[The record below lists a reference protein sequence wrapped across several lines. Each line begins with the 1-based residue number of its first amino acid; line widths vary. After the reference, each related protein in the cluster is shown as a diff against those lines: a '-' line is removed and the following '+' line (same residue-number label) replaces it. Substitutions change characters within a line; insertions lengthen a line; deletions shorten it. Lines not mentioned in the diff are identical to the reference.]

1 MAETKKT
8 KTTTSKTSSAKPKS
22 KSAEE
27 KQKIKDKELAE
38 AEKLHKSKRLHDEIW
53 AIVIIALG
61 VLVVLSLHTNLIGA
75 LGHVTKAVMF
85 GIFGRV
91 AYVLAYFLIVYGIL
105 IFLNKTSYLTVRSL
119 LCLLALFICICV
131 FNASLYEG
139 LGTELSGD
147 LIREAYRSE
156 TMNIGVFGAVA
167 GTLLNKLAGLV
178 GMRII
183 AICGIVITLMF
194 IIDTPISVFFDN
206 LKIKNEARRN
216 TRQAQK
222 AANELILERERER
235 REEERQM
242 TMQEVEKYPAAPAKK
257 SNAAEYTQG
266 DTHPTSGE
274 SLKTTI
280 PVPAA
285 AEVQPEPIPE
295 PEPEPELPV
304 FNPNFTPE
312 SIGRKSADSPEA
324 AVTSSQEQILKYM
337 KDDSLFGQDGPIQD
351 GYGLYGE
358 KAEKPADVEYTGSF
372 IPQEI
377 SHEEPAPAPVKPART
392 LVQTAAEEAAPPLL
406 KKAAEP
412 EVRRHGAMQ
421 KDPKTGLSASQT
433 PAPAVPAAPAPAP
446 VYKLPPLDLLN
457 KPSQQKESNDGSAI
471 AEQAKVLEETLASFG
486 VSATVENMIKGPTVT
501 RFEVKPA
508 PGVKISRIVS
518 LQDDLALNL
527 RAKSLRIEAPIPG
540 KAAVGIEI
548 SNDKSSSVLL
558 REVLES
564 KEFQNAKSKIS
575 VGLGKNVGGE
585 CIVADLK
592 KMPHLLIAGTTGS
605 GKSVCQN
612 SMILSML
619 YKATPD
625 EVKLI
630 LIDPKSVELSGY
642 KGIPHLLIPVVTKPD
657 KASAALGWAV
667 GEMEERYSKFMEES
681 VRDLESYNE
690 TVRANGED
698 YKVMPQIVIIIDE
711 LADLIMTAQNS
722 VEDSICRLAQKARAA
737 GIHMVIATQR
747 PSTDIL
753 TGVIKA
759 NVPSRIALSVS
770 NSIDSRVI
778 LDMTGAEKLLGHGDM
793 LYYPQGMAKPERV
806 QGCWVSDEEI
816 KAVIEYLKEQ
826 DKALKEAKEAAEG
839 TEEGSKAF
847 QYNSDDIL
855 KAMEKS
861 GSASGSGSGGE
872 AESEEDDLLA
882 DAIECVVRAE
892 QASVSMLQRRFRI
905 GYNRAARLIDMM
917 EERGIV
923 GPADGSRPRKVL
935 LSVQQFEQLE
945 SESAPEDDGVP
956 EEIF

>member
-8 KTTTSKTSSAKPKS
+8 KTSASKTSSAKPKS

-27 KQKIKDKELAE
+27 KQKIKEKELAE

-91 AYVLAYFLIVYGIL
+91 AYILAYFLILYGIL

-119 LCLLALFICICV
+119 ICLLALFICICM

-147 LIREAYRSE
+147 LIREAYKSE

-167 GTLLNKLAGLV
+167 GTLLNKLAGII

-206 LKIKNEARRN
+206 MKIKRAAIRN

-235 REEERQM
+235 KEEEHQLAMEEMAKQR
-242 TMQEVEKYPAAPAKK
+242 EAAAKK

-266 DTHPTSGE
+266 DVHPTSGE
-274 SLKTTI
+274 SLKTTM
-280 PVPAA
+280 PVPAVI
-285 AEVQPEPIPE
+285 EPEPEPI

-312 SIGRKSADSPEA
+312 SIGRKSADNPEA
-324 AVTSSQEQILKYM
+324 AVTSGQKQILDYM
-337 KDDSLFGQDGPIQD
+337 NDNTLFGQDGPIEE
-351 GYGLYGE
+351 GYGLNGE
-358 KAEKPADVEYTGSF
+358 RPAKADEPEYTGSF

-377 SHEEPAPAPVKPART
+377 SHEEPAKT
-392 LVQTAAEEAAPPLL
+392 LVRTAAEEAAPPLL
-406 KKAAEP
+406 KKPAKQTASK
-412 EVRRHGAMQ
+412 HGAME

-433 PAPAVPAAPAPAP
+433 PAPVIPAAPPAP

-457 KPSQQKESNDGSAI
+457 KPAAQKESNDGAAI
-471 AEQAKVLEETLASFG
+471 QELARVLEETLASFG

-548 SNDKSSSVLL
+548 SNDKSSPVLL

-575 VGLGKNVGGE
+575 VGLGKNVGGD

-612 SMILSML
+612 AMILSML

-667 GEMEERYSKFMEES
+667 GEMEERYNKFMEES

-770 NSIDSRVI
+770 NGIDSRVI

-816 KAVIEYLKEQ
+816 KAVIDYLVEQ
-826 DKALKEAKEAAEG
+826 DKALKAAKEAAEEG
-839 TEEGSKAF
+839 TAAEPNAF
-847 QYNSDDIL
+847 QYNSEDIL
-855 KAMEKS
+855 KAMERS
-861 GSASGSGSGGE
+861 ASASGNGSGSKDDPG
-872 AESEEDDLLA
+872 SEEDDLLA

-935 LSVQQFEQLE
+935 LSVEQFEQLE

>member
-1 MAETKKT
+1 MADGKRPESGKT
-8 KTTTSKTSSAKPKS
+8 KTNAAKAKS
-22 KSAEE
+22 RSAEE
-27 KQKIKDKELAE
+27 KQRIKEKEMAE
-38 AEKLHKSKRLHDEIW
+38 AEKLHRSKRLHDEIW

-75 LGHVTKAVMF
+75 LGGVTKSVMF

-105 IFLNKTSYLTVRSL
+105 IFLNKTSYLTLRSL
-119 LCLLALFICICV
+119 LCLLALFICVCML
-131 FNASLYEG
+131 NASMYEG
-139 LGTELSGD
+139 LGTQLSGD
-147 LIREAYRSE
+147 LIREAYKAE
-156 TMNIGVFGAVA
+156 TMNIGVFGAIA

-206 LKIKNEARRN
+206 MKIKRRAVKN
-216 TRQAQK
+216 TREAQK
-222 AANELILERERER
+222 AANEMILERERER
-235 REEERQM
+235 REEEHQLAMEEMAKQR
-242 TMQEVEKYPAAPAKK
+242 EAEAKK
-257 SNAAEYTQG
+257 SNAADYTKG
-266 DTHPTSGE
+266 ETHPTSGE
-274 SLKTTI
+274 TLQQT
-280 PVPAA
+280 PATA
-285 AEVQPEPIPE
+285 PEPVTVPE
-295 PEPEPELPV
+295 PPAEPEIEFPT

-312 SIGRKSADSPEA
+312 TIGRKSADSPD
-324 AVTSSQEQILKYM
+324 AVQTSSQKKILDYM
-337 KDDSLFGQDGPIQD
+337 NDTTLFGQDGPIKE
-351 GYGLYGE
+351 GYGLNGE
-358 KAEKPADVEYTGSF
+358 GSPKTDVPEYTGPF
-372 IPQEI
+372 IPTEVI
-377 SHEEPAPAPVKPART
+377 HEESAPEKPKPARRPRT
-392 LVQTAAEEAAPPLL
+392 E
-406 KKAAEP
+406 K
-412 EVRRHGAMQ
+412 
-421 KDPKTGLSASQT
+421 
-433 PAPAVPAAPAPAP
+433 PAAPAAPDVPAKNTQTAAP
-446 VYKLPPLDLLN
+446 VYQLPPIDLLHR
-457 KPSQQKESNDGSAI
+457 PSGQKEESDMSAVQ
-471 AEQAKVLEETLASFG
+471 EQARVLEETLASFG

-548 SNDKSSSVLL
+548 SNDKSSSVTL

-564 KEFQNAKSKIS
+564 KEFQTAKSKIS

-585 CIVADLK
+585 CVVADLK

-612 SMILSML
+612 AMILSML

-667 GEMEERYSKFMEES
+667 GEMEERYSKFMEEN

-690 TVRANGED
+690 TVRANGEE

-770 NSIDSRVI
+770 NGIDSRVI

-793 LYYPQGMAKPERV
+793 LFYPQGMAKPERV
-806 QGCWVSDEEI
+806 QGCWVSDDEI
-816 KAVIEYLKEQ
+816 KAVIDYLRKQ
-826 DKALKEAKEAAEG
+826 DEALKAAQEAAED
-839 TEEGSKAF
+839 GSAPEPKTF
-847 QYNSDDIL
+847 QYSSDDIL
-855 KAMEKS
+855 RAMEKS
-861 GSASGSGSGGE
+861 TSSSGGNSSAGSAE
-872 AESEEDDLLA
+872 PEEDDLLTE
-882 DAIECVVRAE
+882 AIECVVRAE

-905 GYNRAARLIDMM
+905 GYNRAARLIDLM
-917 EERGIV
+917 EERGII
-923 GPADGSRPRKVL
+923 GPADGMRPRKVL
-935 LSVQQFEQLE
+935 MSVDQFEQLK

>member
-1 MAETKKT
+1 MADGKRPESGKT
-8 KTTTSKTSSAKPKS
+8 KTAAAKPKS
-22 KSAEE
+22 KAAEE
-27 KQKIKDKELAE
+27 KQRIKEKEMAE
-38 AEKLHKSKRLHDEIW
+38 AEKLHRSKRLHDEIW

-61 VLVVLSLHTNLIGA
+61 VLVVLSLHTELIGA
-75 LGHVTKAVMF
+75 LGAVTKAIMF

-91 AYVLAYFLIVYGIL
+91 AYILAYFLIVYGIL

-119 LCLLALFICICV
+119 LCLLALFICVCV
-131 FNASLYEG
+131 FNASLDAN
-139 LGTELSGD
+139 LGTELSAG
-147 LIREAYRSE
+147 LIKDAYAGE
-156 TMNIGVFGAVA
+156 TMNIGVFGAIA
-167 GTLLNKLAGLV
+167 GTLLNKLAGIV

-206 LKIKNEARRN
+206 MKIKRKAVKN
-216 TRQAQK
+216 TREAQK
-222 AANELILERERER
+222 AANQMILERERER
-235 REEERQM
+235 KEEEHQLAM
-242 TMQEVEKYPAAPAKK
+242 EEMEKQRAEAAKK
-257 SNAAEYTQG
+257 SNAADYTKG
-266 DTHPTSGE
+266 ETHPTSGE
-274 SLKTTI
+274 TLQQTPAPASL
-280 PVPAA
+280 
-285 AEVQPEPIPE
+285 PE
-295 PEPEPELPV
+295 PEEEPEIDLPV

-312 SIGRKSADSPEA
+312 SIGRKSADSPDA
-324 AVTSSQEQILKYM
+324 PVTTGQKQILAYM
-337 KDDSLFGQDGPIQD
+337 NDDTLFGQDGPIKE
-351 GYGLYGE
+351 GYGLNGE
-358 KAEKPADVEYTGSF
+358 GSPKADVPEYNGSF
-372 IPQEI
+372 IPQEV
-377 SHEEPAPAPVKPART
+377 SHDEKPARAPRKPRAEKPAVAAAADT
-392 LVQTAAEEAAPPLL
+392 VQEI
-406 KKAAEP
+406 
-412 EVRRHGAMQ
+412 
-421 KDPKTGLSASQT
+421 ASQVQKSK
-433 PAPAVPAAPAPAP
+433 AKPAV
-446 VYKLPPLDLLN
+446 YQLPSLDLL
-457 KPSQQKESNDGSAI
+457 KRPVVQKESMDKFAVE
-471 AEQAKVLEETLASFG
+471 EQARVLEETLASFG

-564 KEFQNAKSKIS
+564 AAFQNAKSKIS
-575 VGLGKNVGGE
+575 VGLGKNVGGD
-585 CIVADLK
+585 CVVADLK

-612 SMILSML
+612 AMILSIL

-667 GEMEERYSKFMEES
+667 GEMEERYTKFMEEN

-690 TVRANGED
+690 TVRANGEE

-770 NSIDSRVI
+770 NGIDSRVI

-816 KAVIEYLKEQ
+816 RAVIDYLRRQ
-826 DKALKEAKEAAEG
+826 DEALKAAQEAAEEAAAG
-839 TEEGSKAF
+839 EPKAY

-855 KAMEKS
+855 KAMERS
-861 GSASGSGSGGE
+861 TASSGSGSGGNGGG
-872 AESEEDDLLA
+872 ADPEEDDLLA

-905 GYNRAARLIDMM
+905 GYNRAARLIDLM

-935 LSVQQFEQLE
+935 LSVEQFEQLE

>member
-1 MAETKKT
+1 
-8 KTTTSKTSSAKPKS
+8 
-22 KSAEE
+22 
-27 KQKIKDKELAE
+27 
-38 AEKLHKSKRLHDEIW
+38 
-53 AIVIIALG
+53 
-61 VLVVLSLHTNLIGA
+61 
-75 LGHVTKAVMF
+75 MF
-85 GIFGRV
+85 GVFGRV
-91 AYVLAYFLIVYGIL
+91 AYILAYFLIVYGIL
-105 IFLNKTSYLTVRSL
+105 IFLNKTSYLTLRSL
-119 LCLLALFICICV
+119 LCLLALFICVCML
-131 FNASLYEG
+131 NASLYEG
-139 LGTELSGD
+139 LGTDLSLG
-147 LIREAYRSE
+147 LIKEAYAAE
-156 TMNIGVFGAVA
+156 TMNIGVFGAIA

-206 LKIKNEARRN
+206 MKIKRRAVKN
-216 TRQAQK
+216 TREAQK
-222 AANELILERERER
+222 AANEMILERERER
-235 REEERQM
+235 REEEHQLAM
-242 TMQEVEKYPAAPAKK
+242 EEMEKQKAAEAKK
-257 SNAAEYTQG
+257 SNAADYTKG
-266 DTHPTSGE
+266 ETHPTSGE
-274 SLKTTI
+274 ILQQTPA
-280 PVPAA
+280 PVD
-285 AEVQPEPIPE
+285 EPEPVE
-295 PEPEPELPV
+295 EPEPELPV

-312 SIGRKSADSPEA
+312 SIGRKSADSPDA
-324 AVTSSQEQILKYM
+324 PVTNNQKQILGYM
-337 KDDSLFGQDGPIQD
+337 NDDSLFGQDGPIKE
-351 GYGLYGE
+351 GYGLNGE
-358 KAEKPADVEYTGSF
+358 GSPRTDAPEYNGSF
-372 IPQEI
+372 IPAEVT
-377 SHEEPAPAPVKPART
+377 HEETPIRKPRT
-392 LVQTAAEEAAPPLL
+392 PKAEKKEEIVSAVSSGAEAA
-406 KKAAEP
+406 
-412 EVRRHGAMQ
+412 V
-421 KDPKTGLSASQT
+421 KTAKTTKRS
-433 PAPAVPAAPAPAP
+433 AP
-446 VYKLPPLDLLN
+446 VYQLPPLSLLHSPTGKREEADMN
-457 KPSQQKESNDGSAI
+457 AVH
-471 AEQAKVLEETLASFG
+471 EQARVLEETLASFG

-548 SNDKSSSVLL
+548 SNDKSSSVTL

-585 CIVADLK
+585 CVIADLK

-612 SMILSML
+612 AMILSML

-667 GEMEERYSKFMEES
+667 GEMEERYNKFMEEN

-690 TVRANGED
+690 TVRANGEE
-698 YKVMPQIVIIIDE
+698 YKAMPQIVIIIDE

-770 NSIDSRVI
+770 NGIDSRVI

-816 KAVIEYLKEQ
+816 KAVIDYLKKQ
-826 DKALKEAKEAAEG
+826 DEALKAAKEAAE
-839 TEEGSKAF
+839 EGSEEESNVF
-847 QYNSDDIL
+847 RYNSEDIL
-855 KAMEKS
+855 RAMERTT
-861 GSASGSGSGGE
+861 SGSGSNGSGKDD
-872 AESEEDDLLA
+872 ADSDEDELLA

-935 LSVQQFEQLE
+935 LSIEQFEQLE

>member
-1 MAETKKT
+1 MADGKKPESGKT
-8 KTTTSKTSSAKPKS
+8 KNAAAAKAKS

-27 KQKIKDKELAE
+27 KQRIKEKEMAE
-38 AEKLHKSKRLHDEIW
+38 AEKLHRSKRLHDEIW
-53 AIVIIALG
+53 AIIIIALG

-75 LGHVTKAVMF
+75 LGAVTKSVMF

-91 AYVLAYFLIVYGIL
+91 AYILAYFLIVYGIL
-105 IFLNKTSYLTVRSL
+105 IFLNKTSYLTLRSL

-131 FNASLYEG
+131 FNASMDSN
-139 LGTELSGD
+139 LGTELSGG
-147 LIREAYRSE
+147 LIKEAYAAE
-156 TMNIGVFGAVA
+156 TTNIGVFGAIA
-167 GTLLNKLAGLV
+167 GTLLNKLAGIV

-206 LKIKNEARRN
+206 LKIKRRAVKN
-216 TRQAQK
+216 TREAQK
-222 AANELILERERER
+222 AANEMILQRERER
-235 REEERQM
+235 KEEEHQLAM
-242 TMQEVEKYPAAPAKK
+242 EEMEKQREAAAKK
-257 SNAAEYTQG
+257 SNAADYTKG
-266 DTHPTSGE
+266 ETHPTSGE
-274 SLKTTI
+274 ALQQT
-280 PVPAA
+280 PALV
-285 AEVQPEPIPE
+285 ELPE
-295 PEPEPELPV
+295 PEEAPEMELPV

-312 SIGRKSADSPEA
+312 TIGRKSADSPDA
-324 AVTSSQEQILKYM
+324 PVTTGQKQILAYM
-337 KDDSLFGQDGPIQD
+337 NDDTLFGQDGPIKE
-351 GYGLYGE
+351 GYGLNGE
-358 KAEKPADVEYTGSF
+358 GSPRAEVPEYTGSF
-372 IPQEI
+372 IPQEV
-377 SHEEPAPAPVKPART
+377 SHEEPSPERAKTVRKPRTPKPAEP
-392 LVQTAAEEAAPPLL
+392 AEPPLL
-406 KKAAEP
+406 TKNAQPAFSAEP
-412 EVRRHGAMQ
+412 
-421 KDPKTGLSASQT
+421 
-433 PAPAVPAAPAPAP
+433 
-446 VYKLPPLDLLN
+446 VYQLPPLDLLHR
-457 KPSQQKESNDGSAI
+457 PSGQKEESDTGAVQ
-471 AEQAKVLEETLASFG
+471 EQARILEETLASFG

-564 KEFQNAKSKIS
+564 KEFRNAKSKIS

-612 SMILSML
+612 AMILSML

-667 GEMEERYSKFMEES
+667 GEMEERYNKFMEEN

-690 TVRANGED
+690 AVRANGEE

-770 NSIDSRVI
+770 NGIDSRVI

-793 LYYPQGMAKPERV
+793 LYYPQGMPKPERV

-816 KAVIEYLKEQ
+816 KAVIDFLRKQ
-826 DKALKEAKEAAEG
+826 DEALKAAKESGDGES
-839 TEEGSKAF
+839 EREPKAY
-847 QYNSDDIL
+847 QYRSEDIL
-855 KAMEKS
+855 QAMERS
-861 GSASGSGSGGE
+861 TASSGSGSGGNGGG
-872 AESEEDDLLA
+872 ADPEEDDLLA

-905 GYNRAARLIDMM
+905 GYNRAARLIDLM

-935 LSVQQFEQLE
+935 LSVEQFEQLE

>member
-1 MAETKKT
+1 MADGKKPESG
-8 KTTTSKTSSAKPKS
+8 KTRTNTAKAKS

-27 KQKIKDKELAE
+27 KQRIKEKEMAE

-61 VLVVLSLHTNLIGA
+61 VLVVLSLHTEMIGA
-75 LGHVTKAVMF
+75 LGAVTKSIMF

-91 AYVLAYFLIVYGIL
+91 AYILAYFLIAYGIL
-105 IFLNKTSYLTVRSL
+105 IFLNKTSYLTLRSL
-119 LCLLALFICICV
+119 LCLLALFICVCML
-131 FNASLYEG
+131 NASMYEG
-139 LGTELSGD
+139 LGTELSAG
-147 LIREAYRSE
+147 LIREAYAAE

-206 LKIKNEARRN
+206 MKIRRRAVKN
-216 TRQAQK
+216 TREAQK
-222 AANELILERERER
+222 AANAMILERERER
-235 REEERQM
+235 KEQEHQMAMEEMAKQREE
-242 TMQEVEKYPAAPAKK
+242 AAKK
-257 SNAAEYTQG
+257 SNAADYTKG
-266 DTHPTSGE
+266 ETHPTSGE
-274 SLKTTI
+274 TLQQT
-280 PVPAA
+280 PAPAA
-285 AEVQPEPIPE
+285 IPE
-295 PEPEPELPV
+295 PAEEPEPELPV

-312 SIGRKSADSPEA
+312 SIGRKSADSPDA
-324 AVTSSQEQILKYM
+324 PVTNNQKQILGYM
-337 KDDSLFGQDGPIQD
+337 NDDSLFGQDGPIKE
-351 GYGLYGE
+351 GYGLNGE
-358 KAEKPADVEYTGSF
+358 GSPKKETAEYNGSF
-372 IPQEI
+372 IPAEVT
-377 SHEEPAPAPVKPART
+377 HEEP
-392 LVQTAAEEAAPPLL
+392 
-406 KKAAEP
+406 
-412 EVRRHGAMQ
+412 VRR
-421 KDPKTGLSASQT
+421 KPRTPKTEKQEEVSNTVSSG
-433 PAPAVPAAPAPAP
+433 AATVVKTAKTAKTSVP
-446 VYKLPPLDLLN
+446 VYQLPPLDLLN
-457 KPSQQKESNDGSAI
+457 RPAGKREEADMNAVH
-471 AEQAKVLEETLASFG
+471 EQARVLEETLASFG
-486 VSATVENMIKGPTVT
+486 VSATVEDMIKGPTVT

-548 SNDKSSSVLL
+548 SNDKSSSVTL

-564 KEFQNAKSKIS
+564 KEFQSAKSKIS

-585 CIVADLK
+585 CVIADLK

-612 SMILSML
+612 AMILSML

-667 GEMEERYSKFMEES
+667 GEMEERYNKFMEEN

-770 NSIDSRVI
+770 NGIDSRVI

-816 KAVIEYLKEQ
+816 KAVIDYLRKQ
-826 DKALKEAKEAAEG
+826 DEALKAAKEAAEG
-839 TEEGSKAF
+839 EGGGEAKAF
-847 QYNSDDIL
+847 QYSSEDIL
-855 KAMEKS
+855 RAMDRT
-861 GSASGSGSGGE
+861 ASGSGGNSGSAG
-872 AESEEDDLLA
+872 AEPEEDDLLA

-935 LSVQQFEQLE
+935 LSIEQFEQLE
-945 SESAPEDDGVP
+945 SESAPEHDGVP

>member
-1 MAETKKT
+1 MADSKKT
-8 KTTTSKTSSAKPKS
+8 KSGSSSASKSSSAKSSAAKARA
-22 KSAEE
+22 AEE
-27 KQKIKDKELAE
+27 KQRIKEKELAE
-38 AEKLHKSKRLHDEIW
+38 AEKLHRQKRLHDEIW

-61 VLVVLSLHTNLIGA
+61 VLMVFSLHTQLIGA
-75 LGHVTKAVMF
+75 LGSATRGIMF

-91 AYVLAYFLIVYGIL
+91 CYILAYFLILYGIL
-105 IFLNKTSYLTVRSL
+105 IFLNRTSYLTLRAFI
-119 LCLLALFICICV
+119 CLLALFIFICI
-131 FNASLYEG
+131 FNASLYDG
-139 LGTELSGD
+139 LGTELSMD
-147 LIREAYRSE
+147 VIREAYRGE
-156 TMNIGVFGAVA
+156 TMDIGVFGAVA
-167 GTLLNKLAGLV
+167 GILLNKLVGIV
-178 GMRII
+178 GMRIVS
-183 AICGIVITLMF
+183 ICGIIVTLMF

-206 LKIKNEARRN
+206 MKIKRAAIRN
-216 TRQAQK
+216 TREAQR

-235 REEERQM
+235 KEEERQM
-242 TMQEVEKYPAAPAKK
+242 AMEEMESHPAPAAK
-257 SNAAEYTQG
+257 SNAADYTKG
-266 DTHPTSGE
+266 VTHPTSGE
-274 SLKTTI
+274 PLKPAE
-280 PVPAA
+280 PVAA
-285 AEVQPEPIPE
+285 PQPQPE
-295 PEPEPELPV
+295 PEPEPEVPEEPDFPV

-312 SIGRKSADSPEA
+312 SIGRKPADSLDAP
-324 AVTSSQEQILKYM
+324 VTSGQQRILDYM
-337 KDDSLFGQDGPIQD
+337 KDDTLFGQTGLRSE
-351 GYGLYGE
+351 GYGLNGE
-358 KAEKPADVEYTGSF
+358 GAPKDAEPEYTGSF
-372 IPQEI
+372 IPKEI
-377 SHEEPAPAPVKPART
+377 TP
-392 LVQTAAEEAAPPLL
+392 TAAESAETSAPAGVKRQRKPAEKSAVGAAS
-406 KKAAEP
+406 AATAAAAATAASEP
-412 EVRRHGAMQ
+412 E
-421 KDPKTGLSASQT
+421 KKEE
-433 PAPAVPAAPAPAP
+433 APAKP
-446 VYKLPPLDLLN
+446 VLTYQLPPLDLLN
-457 KPSQQKESNDGSAI
+457 KPSASKETADSSDL
-471 AEQAKVLEETLASFG
+471 EDQTRVLEETLASFG
-486 VSATVENMIKGPTVT
+486 VSATVEDVIKGPTVT

-548 SNDKSSSVLL
+548 SNEKSSPVLL

-564 KEFQNAKSKIS
+564 KEFQHAKSKIS
-575 VGLGKNVGGE
+575 VGLGKNVGGD

-667 GEMEERYSKFMEES
+667 GEMEERYNKFMEES

-690 TVRANGED
+690 TVRANGEE
-698 YKVMPQIVIIIDE
+698 YKAMPQIVIIIDE

-770 NSIDSRVI
+770 NGIDSRVI

-816 KAVIEYLKEQ
+816 KKVIDYLKAQ
-826 DKALKEAKEAAEG
+826 DEALKAAQEAAEG
-839 TEEGSKAF
+839 QEEEAPTTY

-861 GSASGSGSGGE
+861 ASAAGGSSNSKDDPGSD
-872 AESEEDDLLA
+872 EDDLLP

-905 GYNRAARLIDMM
+905 GYNRAARLIDLM

-935 LSVQQFEQLE
+935 MSVEQFEQLE
-945 SESAPEDDGVP
+945 SQCAPEDDGVP

>member
-1 MAETKKT
+1 MADGKRPESGKT
-8 KTTTSKTSSAKPKS
+8 KTTAAKTKS
-22 KSAEE
+22 KAAQE
-27 KQKIKDKELAE
+27 KQKIKEKEMAE
-38 AEKLHKSKRLHDEIW
+38 AEKLHRSKRLHDEIW

-61 VLVVLSLHTNLIGA
+61 VLVVLSLHSNLIGA
-75 LGHVTKAVMF
+75 LGAVTKSVMF
-85 GIFGRV
+85 GVFGRV
-91 AYVLAYFLIVYGIL
+91 AYILAYFLIAYGIL
-105 IFLNKTSYLTVRSL
+105 IFLNKTSYLTFRSL
-119 LCLLALFICICV
+119 LCLLALFICVCML
-131 FNASLYEG
+131 NASLYEG
-139 LGTELSGD
+139 LGTDLSGD
-147 LIREAYRSE
+147 LIREAYKAE
-156 TMNIGVFGAVA
+156 TMNIGVFGAIA

-206 LKIKNEARRN
+206 LKIKRRAVKN
-216 TRQAQK
+216 TREAQK
-222 AANELILERERER
+222 AANEMILERERER
-235 REEERQM
+235 KEEEHQMAMEEMARQREE
-242 TMQEVEKYPAAPAKK
+242 AAKK
-257 SNAAEYTQG
+257 SNAADYTKG
-266 DTHPTSGE
+266 ETHPTSGE
-274 SLKTTI
+274 TLQQTPA
-280 PVPAA
+280 PV
-285 AEVQPEPIPE
+285 QIPE
-295 PEPEPELPV
+295 PAIEPLPEPEFPV

-312 SIGRKSADSPEA
+312 SIGRRSADSPDA
-324 AVTSSQEQILKYM
+324 PVTSNQKQILGYM
-337 KDDSLFGQDGPIQD
+337 NDDSLFGQDGPIKE
-351 GYGLYGE
+351 GYGLNGE
-358 KAEKPADVEYTGSF
+358 GSPRANVPEYTGSF
-372 IPQEI
+372 IPQEV
-377 SHEEPAPAPVKPART
+377 SHEEPAAEKPRPSRKPRAERPA
-392 LVQTAAEEAAPPLL
+392 E
-406 KKAAEP
+406 
-412 EVRRHGAMQ
+412 
-421 KDPKTGLSASQT
+421 
-433 PAPAVPAAPAPAP
+433 PAPAVKSVQPAVQPAQETAA
-446 VYKLPPLDLLN
+446 VYQLPPIDLLH
-457 KPSQQKESNDGSAI
+457 KPAGQKEESDMSAVQ
-471 AEQAKVLEETLASFG
+471 EQARVLEETLASFG

-548 SNDKSSSVLL
+548 SNDKSSSVTL

-564 KEFQNAKSKIS
+564 KEFRSAKSKIS

-585 CIVADLK
+585 CVVADLK

-612 SMILSML
+612 AMILSML

-667 GEMEERYSKFMEES
+667 GEMEERYSKFMDEN

-690 TVRANGED
+690 TVRANGEE

-770 NSIDSRVI
+770 NGIDSRVI

-793 LYYPQGMAKPERV
+793 LFYPQGMAKPERV
-806 QGCWVSDEEI
+806 QGCWVSDEDI
-816 KAVIEYLKEQ
+816 KAVIDFLKKQ
-826 DKALKEAKEAAEG
+826 DEALKAAKDADETGSGDNPKAL
-839 TEEGSKAF
+839 
-847 QYNSDDIL
+847 QYSSDDIL

-861 GSASGSGSGGE
+861 VSASGGNSSGGS
-872 AESEEDDLLA
+872 AEPEEDDLLA
-882 DAIECVVRAE
+882 DAIETVVRAE

-917 EERGIV
+917 EERGII
-923 GPADGSRPRKVL
+923 GPADGMRPRKVL
-935 LSVQQFEQLE
+935 LSVEQFEQLE

-956 EEIF
+956 DEIF

>member
-1 MAETKKT
+1 
-8 KTTTSKTSSAKPKS
+8 
-22 KSAEE
+22 
-27 KQKIKDKELAE
+27 
-38 AEKLHKSKRLHDEIW
+38 
-53 AIVIIALG
+53 
-61 VLVVLSLHTNLIGA
+61 
-75 LGHVTKAVMF
+75 
-85 GIFGRV
+85 
-91 AYVLAYFLIVYGIL
+91 
-105 IFLNKTSYLTVRSL
+105 
-119 LCLLALFICICV
+119 
-131 FNASLYEG
+131 
-139 LGTELSGD
+139 
-147 LIREAYRSE
+147 
-156 TMNIGVFGAVA
+156 
-167 GTLLNKLAGLV
+167 
-178 GMRII
+178 
-183 AICGIVITLMF
+183 
-194 IIDTPISVFFDN
+194 
-206 LKIKNEARRN
+206 
-216 TRQAQK
+216 
-222 AANELILERERER
+222 
-235 REEERQM
+235 
-242 TMQEVEKYPAAPAKK
+242 
-257 SNAAEYTQG
+257 
-266 DTHPTSGE
+266 
-274 SLKTTI
+274 
-280 PVPAA
+280 
-285 AEVQPEPIPE
+285 
-295 PEPEPELPV
+295 
-304 FNPNFTPE
+304 
-312 SIGRKSADSPEA
+312 
-324 AVTSSQEQILKYM
+324 
-337 KDDSLFGQDGPIQD
+337 
-351 GYGLYGE
+351 
-358 KAEKPADVEYTGSF
+358 
-372 IPQEI
+372 
-377 SHEEPAPAPVKPART
+377 
-392 LVQTAAEEAAPPLL
+392 
-406 KKAAEP
+406 
-412 EVRRHGAMQ
+412 
-421 KDPKTGLSASQT
+421 
-433 PAPAVPAAPAPAP
+433 
-446 VYKLPPLDLLN
+446 
-457 KPSQQKESNDGSAI
+457 
-471 AEQAKVLEETLASFG
+471 SFG

-548 SNDKSSSVLL
+548 SNDKSSPVLL

-575 VGLGKNVGGE
+575 VGLGKNVGGD

-667 GEMEERYSKFMEES
+667 GEMEERYNKFMEES

-770 NSIDSRVI
+770 NGIDSRVI

-816 KAVIEYLKEQ
+816 KAVIDYLVEQ
-826 DKALKEAKEAAEG
+826 DKALKAAKEAAEEG
-839 TEEGSKAF
+839 TEGEPNAF
-847 QYNSDDIL
+847 QYNSEDIL
-855 KAMEKS
+855 KAMERS
-861 GSASGSGSGGE
+861 ASASGNGSGSKDDPG
-872 AESEEDDLLA
+872 SEEDDLLA

-935 LSVQQFEQLE
+935 LSVEQFEQLE